1 MSIRVKTDK
10 ENVDWEAVAR
20 ILSFYG
26 LSHLSAEEQ
35 ETVFRNTQVVAF
47 VYDDDRLIGC
57 GRALSDGV
65 CQAAIFNIALD
76 EEYHGRQLGRL
87 LIDSILKQVEG
98 QTVILYTHPQTVAMY
113 EKFGFRRQKTGF
125 VLFSGGEDKA
135 RHMEEMDFLLPQ
147 GYRFGN
153 PDYDS

>member
-1 MSIRVKTDK
+1 MSIHVKTDK
-10 ENVDWEAVAR
+10 DNVDWQAVADL
-20 ILSFYG
+20 LSFYG
-26 LSHLSAEEQ
+26 LSNLSAGEQ
-35 ETVFRNTQVVAF
+35 ETVFKNSAVVAF
-47 VYDDDRLIGC
+47 IYDDDRLVGC

-65 CQAAIFNIALD
+65 CQAAVYNIAL
-76 EEYHGRQLGRL
+76 EEKYHGRQLGRL

-113 EKFGFRRQKTGF
+113 EKFGVRRQKTGF
-125 VLFSGGEDKA
+125 VLFAGGEERA
-135 RHMEEMDFLLPQ
+135 RHMEEMDFLLPK

>member
-1 MSIRVKTDK
+1 MSIHVKTNK
-10 ENVDWEAVAR
+10 EDVDWQAVAD
-20 ILSFYG
+20 LLQFYG
-26 LSHLSAEEQ
+26 LSHFSAEE
-35 ETVFRNTQVVAF
+35 EERVFKNSAVVAF
-47 VYDDDRLIGC
+47 IYDDDRLVGC

-65 CQAAIFNIALD
+65 CQAAVYNIALA
-76 EEYHGRQLGRL
+76 EEYHGKGLGRL
-87 LIDSILKQVEG
+87 LIDSVLEQLKG

-125 VLFSGGEDKA
+125 VLFAGGKERVD
-135 RHMEEMDFLLPQ
+135 RMEEMDFLLPE